1 MSLSAHGYAQHRRQR
16 GLRGTSHVAVIKA
29 IESGRLSAPAVHR
42 DGAQW
47 VIDPELADQQWSD
60 RTNPSAV
67 GLAPPAPEAE
77 VAPRPPAAARPAPP
91 HADPPPPTA
100 PSPATARPPA
110 PARPVRSKPQDLA
123 SAVPPL
129 STSKAIAA
137 AYDAKLK
144 QLEYQRAAD
153 ELLPARQ
160 VKGEAF
166 ALGRA
171 LRDSLMRLA
180 DRLAPTLAAAS
191 DARQVHHLLTEEI
204 RIALRSLNDG

>member
-1 MSLSAHGYAQHRRQR
+1 MSLSANGYAQHRRQQ

-29 IESGRLSAPAVHR
+29 IESGRLSAPAVRR
-42 DGAQW
+42 DGTQW
-47 VIDPELADQQWSD
+47 VIDAELADQQWSD

-67 GLAPPAPEAE
+67 GLAPPAPEAA
-77 VAPRPPAAARPAPP
+77 VAPVPRAVDRPAPS
-91 HADPPPPTA
+91 PTW
-100 PSPATARPPA
+100 PPA
-110 PARPVRSKPQDLA
+110 PAPAPAPTSMRQARSKPPDLA